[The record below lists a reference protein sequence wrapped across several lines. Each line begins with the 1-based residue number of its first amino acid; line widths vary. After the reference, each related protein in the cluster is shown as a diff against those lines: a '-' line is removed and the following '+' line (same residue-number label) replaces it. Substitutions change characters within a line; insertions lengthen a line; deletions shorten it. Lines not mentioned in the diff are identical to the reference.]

1 MTAYAI
7 LRRNSVLII
16 VLASCF
22 VGQAFAD
29 GRALNACSAQGLPS
43 SAPYPV
49 FFRFDDVQDYW
60 LADSQA
66 SVIDLFV
73 GEEINLM
80 LAVIGGVIGSDNEL
94 VGTISRHKKW
104 LTVVNHGWHATNSED
119 GRSAL
124 LGQSSRRTRENVQ
137 NTNRRIKEVLGVT
150 PNVFV
155 PHQLEY
161 DEPMLEAIESLEF
174 KAVFA
179 GCPLNVGSNVCI
191 QNCGVQRLVGEGDS
205 DPLTVIPT
213 CAAFQWRPE
222 VGKKPRPVEQI
233 IDDVRGSIKNF
244 CMAAV
249 MLHPQ
254 DFSRKDGSVNQE
266 ALGVL
271 AQLLKELKSQPD
283 EYRLVSYDQISER
296 EHKTGAP
303 SSQSE

>member
-7 LRRNSVLII
+7 FRRNSVLII

-29 GRALNACSAQGLPS
+29 GRALSACSAQGLPS

-66 SVIDLFV
+66 AVIDLFV
-73 GEEINLM
+73 GEEVNLM
-80 LAVIGGVIGSDNEL
+80 LAVIGSIFGSDNEL
-94 VGTISRHKKW
+94 VELISRNKKW
-104 LTVVNHGWHATNSED
+104 LTIVNHGWHAMDSED

-124 LGQSSRRTRENVQ
+124 LRQSSRRAREDVL

-150 PNVFV
+150 PSVFV

-174 KAVFA
+174 ESVFA
-179 GCPLNVGSNVCI
+179 GCPLHEGLNVCI
-191 QNCGVQRLVGEGDS
+191 ENCGVQRLVGERGGAF

-222 VGKKPRPVEQI
+222 VGKKPRSVEQI
-233 IDDVRGSIKNF
+233 IDDIRASIKNF

-271 AQLLKELKSQPD
+271 AQLLKVLKSQPD

-296 EHKTGAP
+296 EH
-303 SSQSE
+303 

>member
-1 MTAYAI
+1 MTPYAI

-16 VLASCF
+16 VLASCL

-29 GRALNACSAQGLPS
+29 GRALSACSAQGLPS

-66 SVIDLFV
+66 AVIDLFV
-73 GEEINLM
+73 GEEVNLM
-80 LAVIGGVIGSDNEL
+80 LAVIGSVFGSNNEL
-94 VGTISRHKKW
+94 VEMISRNKKW
-104 LTVVNHGWHATNSED
+104 LTVVNHGWDAMDSED

-124 LGQSSRRTRENVQ
+124 LRQSSRRAREEIL

-155 PHQLEY
+155 PHQLAF

-174 KAVFA
+174 ESVFA
-179 GCPLNVGSNVCI
+179 ACPLHEGLNVCI
-191 QNCGVQRLVGEGDS
+191 ENCGVQRLVGESDGAF

-233 IDDVRGSIKNF
+233 IDDVRLSTKNF

-271 AQLLKELKSQPD
+271 AQLLKVLKSKPD
-283 EYRLVSYDQISER
+283 EYRLVSYDQISEN
-296 EHKTGAP
+296 
-303 SSQSE
+303 